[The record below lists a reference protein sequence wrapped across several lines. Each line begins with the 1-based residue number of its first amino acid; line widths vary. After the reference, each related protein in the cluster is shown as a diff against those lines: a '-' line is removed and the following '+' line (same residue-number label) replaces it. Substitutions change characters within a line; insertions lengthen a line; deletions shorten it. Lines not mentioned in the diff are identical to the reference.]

1 MGVYRLVFSS
11 LVFMFAYLPLT
22 LLIYYI
28 VPRKGRN
35 IFLFFIN
42 LLFYGWGEPK
52 LIVLMLINIAVNY
65 IGGYLVD
72 KFKDAP
78 KKRKLVL
85 ILTCVIDIGT
95 LAVFKYT
102 GMIVETVNMLP
113 FLNLPTPQI
122 SLPIGI
128 SFYTFQTMSYVID
141 VYRGDAPVSKNPI
154 NFGTYVALFP
164 QLIAGP
170 IVSYRCFHEIQGYA
184 STEFSA
190 DCYIQ
195 CDFRRSEFTL
205 AANRHSLSA
214 GTC

>member
-1 MGVYRLVFSS
+1 MVFSS

-72 KFKDAP
+72 KFKDDT

-85 ILTCVIDIGT
+85 ILPCIIDIGT

-102 GMIVETVNMLP
+102 GMIVETVP
-113 FLNLPTPQI
+113 
-122 SLPIGI
+122 
-128 SFYTFQTMSYVID
+128 
-141 VYRGDAPVSKNPI
+141 
-154 NFGTYVALFP
+154 
-164 QLIAGP
+164 
-170 IVSYRCFHEIQGYA
+170 E
-184 STEFSA
+184 SA
-190 DCYIQ
+190 DSADFFADRYQLLYIPDNEL
-195 CDFRRSEFTL
+195 C
-205 AANRHSLSA
+205 N
-214 GTC
+214 